1 MGVQRACLLAIG
13 ILVVNGNGLS
23 NKLLACWKNM
33 AAPAEAVCRAEG
45 GGMRCSNECESEVK
59 LLIGKLSSCC
69 AEGPPE
75 QKPRCEATA
84 QQVEESL
91 STTYYRTCPSS
102 VDEITAA
109 LMDVMPFGSFRNNAP
124 IVAVASEKSVSTC
137 VLAIGAAIAGATGA
151 SVAMVLA
158 SYIGRKQVLL
168 PN

>member
-13 ILVVNGNGLS
+13 ILVVNGNEWS
-23 NKLLACWKNM
+23 NLRVCWRHIT
-33 AAPAEAVCRAEG
+33 APAVAVCKAG
-45 GGMRCSNECESEVK
+45 GGGFRCSNECESEINHLV
-59 LLIGKLSSCC
+59 GKFSSCC
-69 AEGPPE
+69 AGWRPE
-75 QKPRCEATA
+75 QKPRCERIA
-84 QQVEESL
+84 QQVDKHL
-91 STTYYRTCPSS
+91 YTNYHRTCPSS

-109 LMDVMPFGSFRNNAP
+109 LMDVMPFGSFPNNAP
-124 IVAVASEKSVSTC
+124 IAAVASEKSVSTC